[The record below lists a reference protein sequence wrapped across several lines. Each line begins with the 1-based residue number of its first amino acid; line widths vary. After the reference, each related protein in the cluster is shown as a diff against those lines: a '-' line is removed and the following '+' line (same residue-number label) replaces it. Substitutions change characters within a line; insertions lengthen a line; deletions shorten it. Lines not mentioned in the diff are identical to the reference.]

1 MKKSKILIII
11 LILIIIFELI
21 WIIYTNIT
29 NPNWNN
35 AKILIKD
42 NILTSTGATVI
53 IKNPAKQAID
63 DYNIYK
69 KNGDRWERLDTIEG
83 YDDIAIA
90 RLDTDIKRNYE
101 ENLDW
106 SKKYGELEPGTY
118 RIDLEFNDN
127 ENNTR
132 YSRVISVEFLLS

>member
-35 AKILIKD
+35 AKISIKE
-42 NILTSTGATVI
+42 NTLTSTGATVI
-53 IKNPAKQAID
+53 IKNSAKQAID

-69 KNGDRWERLDTIEG
+69 KNGDRWERVDTIEG
-83 YDDIAIA
+83 
-90 RLDTDIKRNYE
+90 
-101 ENLDW
+101 
-106 SKKYGELEPGTY
+106 
-118 RIDLEFNDN
+118 
-127 ENNTR
+127 
-132 YSRVISVEFLLS
+132 